1 MTYRGDVPLALF
13 KNTETGAS
21 SVIAASGSS
30 YDLNC
35 QQCDYKSSCQSH
47 MRQRVKNVHEGFKYD
62 CTSCDYKSGDNGN
75 LNRQIQNKHFVIA
88 YTCELC
94 HHVSILKEQLK
105 HYVDVKHN
113 GFTVDCENCSYK
125 AGTKYLSEKHTLYI
139 YYTLY
144 VI

>member
-1 MTYRGDVPLALF
+1 
-13 KNTETGAS
+13 
-21 SVIAASGSS
+21 
-30 YDLNC
+30 
-35 QQCDYKSSCQSH
+35 

-75 LNRQIQNKHFVIA
+75 LNKHFGIA

-113 GFTVDCENCSYK
+113 GFTVDCENCSN
-125 AGTKYLSEKHTLYI
+125 
-139 YYTLY
+139 
-144 VI
+144 